1 MKFLKRIRAWWRGLF
16 RKRRFS
22 MLNATDNSE
31 EWHIHLSP
39 ASVFAGLV
47 AFVLLLF
54 ILTLSLVAY
63 SPVLEFLPGYRT
75 EADRSRES
83 LLQNIIRLDSME
95 RMMNDMMTYNRNI
108 ALIMEGRTPVART
121 LAASDSSRISK
132 VLVSEEQLRARV
144 AEMGAQLSEDYEGK
158 NVILVCILKG
168 AVHFFSDLSRH
179 MTCHMEMDFMSI
191 SSYGNGR
198 KTSGI
203 VRIAK
208 DMDADITGRHVLI
221 VEDIMDS
228 GLTLNYLTTI
238 LRERKPASLKIACL
252 LDKPSRR
259 EVPFQPDFCGAE
271 VPDEFVV
278 GYGLDYN
285 ETYRNLPFVG
295 VLRRAVYSDIV

>member
-1 MKFLKRIRAWWRGLF
+1 MAEK
-16 RKRRFS
+16 
-22 MLNATDNSE
+22 TD
-31 EWHIHLSP
+31 
-39 ASVFAGLV
+39 
-47 AFVLLLF
+47 
-54 ILTLSLVAY
+54 
-63 SPVLEFLPGYRT
+63 
-75 EADRSRES
+75 
-83 LLQNIIRLDSME
+83 
-95 RMMNDMMTYNRNI
+95 MNK
-108 ALIMEGRTPVART
+108 
-121 LAASDSSRISK
+121 SISK

-203 VRIAK
+203 VHIAK

-259 EVPFQPDFCGAE
+259 ECDITPDYCGF
-271 VPDEFVV
+271 VIPNEFVL
-278 GYGLDYN
+278 GYGLDYDGY
-285 ETYRNLPFVG
+285 YRNLPYVG
-295 VLRRAVYSDIV
+295 VFKTE